1 MTEEQRM
8 TFKNAEKERIWKS
21 CSVQTHQSKKKD
33 SMTPEDLKDYKKEA
47 FRIKNLRN
55 RKISTEHF
63 NKEKT

>member
-1 MTEEQRM
+1 MLRKREYG
-8 TFKNAEKERIWKS
+8 KV
-21 CSVQTHQSKKKD
+21 VQSHQSKKKD

-63 NKEKT
+63 NKEKTSNS

>member
-1 MTEEQRM
+1 MLRKREYG
-8 TFKNAEKERIWKS
+8 KV
-21 CSVQTHQSKKKD
+21 VQTNQSKKND

>member
-1 MTEEQRM
+1 MLRKREYG
-8 TFKNAEKERIWKS
+8 KV
-21 CSVQTHQSKKKD
+21 VQSHQSKKKD